1 MTGPF
6 SLKRISAAAIPEALA
21 KAERYRLLNEPV
33 QAESICRDVLDVD
46 PDHQEALVVLI
57 LAMTDQF
64 GIEGARG
71 AQDTRTWVARLSDDY
86 QRAYYEGLVCERQAR
101 AYLDRGKARASAY
114 GAFRDAM
121 SSYEKA
127 EGLRPP
133 GDDSVILRW
142 NACVRSIEREGLAPP
157 PVGAEPPLE

>member
-1 MTGPF
+1 MTGRWP
-6 SLKRISAAAIPEALA
+6 LKQISEAAIPEALA

-33 QAESICRDVLDVD
+33 QAESICRDILDVD
-46 PDHQEALVVLI
+46 PDRQEALVMLI

-64 GIEGARG
+64 GTEGARG
-71 AQDTRTWVARLSDDY
+71 AQDTRAYVARLSDEYD
-86 QRAYYEGLVCERQAR
+86 RAYYDGLVCERQAR
-101 AYLDRGKARASAY
+101 AYLDRGKARGSAF

-121 SSYEKA
+121 TSYEKA

-142 NACVRSIEREGLAPP
+142 NACVRSIEREALAPP
-157 PVGAEPPLE
+157 PVEGEPPLE